1 MPETVDIG
9 ALRGVIK
16 DAKRLAKRY
25 RDLTGKPLG
34 ITGEVGECTAA
45 ELMNLR
51 LTGARQ
57 PGYDAVAQDGRR
69 IQVKARCVLPGSK
82 KSQRLGSIRLKH
94 EWDTVMLI
102 LLDGDYE
109 PLEIYEAKR
118 PDIEREL
125 TRPGSKA
132 RNIRGSLGVNKF
144 KSIAS
149 FVWPKDLRFEALRL
163 KLKPRQTLPPHS
175 A

>member
-1 MPETVDIG
+1 MIMTETLDTA
-9 ALRGVIK
+9 ALRSVIR
-16 DAKRLAKRY
+16 DAKEIAKRY
-25 RDLTGKPLG
+25 RNLTDKPLG
-34 ITGEVGECTAA
+34 ITGEVGEFTAA

-57 PGYDAVAQDGRR
+57 PGYDAVAPDGHY
-69 IQVKARCVLPGSK
+69 IQIKARCVLPESK
-82 KSQRLGSIRLKH
+82 KSQRVGSIRLKH

-102 LLDGDYE
+102 LMDGDFE

-132 RNIRGSLGVNKF
+132 RNVRGSLSVSRF
-144 KSIAS
+144 KSIALLAWS
-149 FVWPKDLRFEALRL
+149 KPTRFDVLRSKLR
-163 KLKPRQTLPPHS
+163 PR
-175 A
+175 

>member
-1 MPETVDIG
+1 MTMPETLDIA
-9 ALRGVIK
+9 ALRSVIR
-16 DAKRLAKRY
+16 DAKKIAKRY
-25 RDLTGKPLG
+25 RNLTGKPLG
-34 ITGEVGECTAA
+34 ITGEVGEFTAA

-57 PGYDAVAQDGRR
+57 PGYDAVAPDGHR
-69 IQVKARCVLPGSK
+69 IQIKARCVLPESR
-82 KSQRLGSIRLKH
+82 KSQHLGSIRLKH

-102 LLDGDYE
+102 LMDGDFE

-132 RNIRGSLGVNKF
+132 RNVRGSLGVSKF
-144 KSIAS
+144 KSIAL
-149 FVWPKDLRFEALRL
+149 FVWSKPTQFDVLRSKLR
-163 KLKPRQTLPPHS
+163 PR
-175 A
+175 

>member
-1 MPETVDIG
+1 MPETLDIA
-9 ALRGVIK
+9 ALRSVIR
-16 DAKRLAKRY
+16 DAKEVAKRY
-25 RDLTGKPLG
+25 RNLTCKPLG
-34 ITGEVGECTAA
+34 ITGEVGEFTAA
-45 ELMNLR
+45 ELMTQR

-57 PGYDAVAQDGRR
+57 PGYDAVAPDGHR
-69 IQVKARCVLPGSK
+69 IQIKARCVLPDSK

-102 LLDGDYE
+102 LMNGDFE

-132 RNIRGSLGVNKF
+132 RNVRGSLGVSKF
-144 KSIAS
+144 KSIALL
-149 FVWPKDLRFEALRL
+149 VWSKPTQFDVLRSKLR
-163 KLKPRQTLPPHS
+163 PR
-175 A
+175 

>member
-1 MPETVDIG
+1 MPDTLDTA
-9 ALRGVIK
+9 ALRSVIR
-16 DAKRLAKRY
+16 DAKEIAKRY
-25 RDLTGKPLG
+25 RNLTGKPLG
-34 ITGEVGECTAA
+34 ITGEVGEFTVA

-57 PGYDAVAQDGRR
+57 PGYDAVASDGHR
-69 IQVKARCVLPGSK
+69 IQIKARCVLP
-82 KSQRLGSIRLKH
+82 KSRRSQHLGSIRLKH

-102 LLDGDYE
+102 LMDGDLE

-132 RNIRGSLGVNKF
+132 RNVRGSLGVSKF
-144 KSIAS
+144 KSIALL
-149 FVWPKDLRFEALRL
+149 VWSKPMQFDVLLSKLR
-163 KLKPRQTLPPHS
+163 PR
-175 A
+175 

>member
-1 MPETVDIG
+1 MTTPETLDIA
-9 ALRGVIK
+9 ALRSVIR
-16 DAKRLAKRY
+16 DAKEIAKRY
-25 RDLTGKPLG
+25 RNLTGKPLG
-34 ITGEVGECTAA
+34 ITGEVGEFTAA

-57 PGYDAVAQDGRR
+57 PGYDAVAPDGHR
-69 IQVKARCVLPGSK
+69 IQIKARCVLPESK
-82 KSQRLGSIRLKH
+82 KSQHLGSIRLKH

-102 LLDGDYE
+102 LMDGDFE

-132 RNIRGSLGVNKF
+132 RNVRGSLGVSKF
-144 KSIAS
+144 KSIALL
-149 FVWPKDLRFEALRL
+149 VWSKPSQFDVLRSKLR
-163 KLKPRQTLPPHS
+163 PR
-175 A
+175 